1 MIKKNDTPAL
11 DFFLPSLK
19 YTDGHGFLLI
29 AGPCVVES
37 RELLFETAETI
48 VKLSQKYHLPLV
60 LKSSYRKANRS
71 RLDSFTGIGDEKAL
85 RILQDAGHQFEVPVI
100 TDVHSPEEAAM
111 AADFV
116 DVLQVPAFLSRQTD
130 LLVACAETGKTVS
143 VKKGQFLSP
152 PAMRFAVEKVRA
164 SGNQKVMITERGTT
178 FGYQDLVIDFR
189 GIPEM
194 QQFGVPVILD
204 VTHALQQPN
213 QVSGVT
219 GGAPGMI
226 EYMARAGIAVGVD
239 GIFLETHPRPDE
251 AKSDGLNML
260 PLHRL
265 DALLEILVRLQEVV
279 REL

>member
-1 MIKKNDTPAL
+1 
-11 DFFLPSLK
+11 
-19 YTDGHGFLLI
+19 
-29 AGPCVVES
+29 
-37 RELLFETAETI
+37 
-48 VKLSQKYHLPLV
+48 
-60 LKSSYRKANRS
+60 
-71 RLDSFTGIGDEKAL
+71 
-85 RILQDAGHQFEVPVI
+85 
-100 TDVHSPEEAAM
+100 
-111 AADFV
+111 
-116 DVLQVPAFLSRQTD
+116 
-130 LLVACAETGKTVS
+130 
-143 VKKGQFLSP
+143 
-152 PAMRFAVEKVRA
+152 
-164 SGNQKVMITERGTT
+164 
-178 FGYQDLVIDFR
+178 
-189 GIPEM
+189 M